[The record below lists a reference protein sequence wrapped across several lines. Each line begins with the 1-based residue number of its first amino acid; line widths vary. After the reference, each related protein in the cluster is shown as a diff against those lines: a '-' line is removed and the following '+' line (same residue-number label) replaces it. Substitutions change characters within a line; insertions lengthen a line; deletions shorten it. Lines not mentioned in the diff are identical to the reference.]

1 MKELLFLGFK
11 RFFCGY
17 KIEISSIEVSHS
29 FFNIF
34 STYPR
39 KVSPRR
45 AWQPT
50 PVFLPGESRGQR
62 SLIVCSPYG
71 LKESD
76 ITEVN

>member
-29 FFNIF
+29 FFDIF

-39 KVSPRR
+39 KVPPRR

-50 PVFLPGESRGQR
+50 PVFLPAESYGQR
-62 SLIVCSPYG
+62 SLAGYSPWG

-76 ITEVN
+76 MTEAS

>member
-29 FFNIF
+29 FFDIF

-39 KVSPRR
+39 KVPPRR

-50 PVFLPGESRGQR
+50 PVFLPAESYGQR
-62 SLIVCSPYG
+62 SLEGYG
-71 LKESD
+71 PSSCKELD
-76 ITEVN
+76 MTKVT

>member
-39 KVSPRR
+39 KVPPRR

-62 SLIVCSPYG
+62 SLIGYSAWVR
-71 LKESD
+71 KESD
-76 ITEVN
+76 TTKVT